1 MNVLVIGAGGKT
13 GKLVV
18 ERALAAG
25 HQVTALVHADGE
37 HKDGEQKD
45 NERFPDAVNLIHG
58 DARNPSRLDQVMT
71 GQHAVIDTIGGHT
84 PFLKTDLEAS
94 SAKVIVDVMKR
105 NQVKRLI
112 VISVLGV
119 GESKDQAPGMYEHL
133 LMPVYLRG
141 ALPDK
146 AEMEATVEHSG
157 LDFVIVRPPVLSDS
171 GPTGDMYVV
180 PPGKLAHK
188 ITRADLAQFLVDQL
202 TSNTYLGQQV
212 TVANS

>member
-25 HQVTALVHADGE
+25 HQVTALVHADEE
-37 HKDGEQKD
+37 HKDKEH
-45 NERFPDAVNLIHG
+45 FPEAVDLVHG

-105 NQVKRLI
+105 NHVKRLI
-112 VISVLGV
+112 IISVLGV

-141 ALPDK
+141 AIPDK
-146 AEMEATVEHSG
+146 ANMEAAVEHSG

-171 GPTGDMYVV
+171 AATGDVYIV

-202 TSNTYLGQQV
+202 TSNTYLGQEV
-212 TVANS
+212 TIANS

>member
-1 MNVLVIGAGGKT
+1 MKVLIIGAGGKT

-25 HQVTALVHADGE
+25 HQVTALVHADEE
-37 HKDGEQKD
+37 HQEKEH
-45 NERFPDAVNLIHG
+45 FPDAVDVIHG

-71 GQHAVIDTIGGHT
+71 GQHAVIDAIGEHT
-84 PFLKTDLEAS
+84 PFRKTDLEAS
-94 SAKVIVDVMKR
+94 SAKVILDVMKR
-105 NQVKRLI
+105 NNVKRLI

-119 GESKDQAPGMYEHL
+119 GDSEDQATGFYHHL
-133 LMPVYLRG
+133 LMPFFLRG

-146 AEMEATVEHSG
+146 ANMEAEIERSG

-171 GPTGDMYVV
+171 DPTGNVYVV

-188 ITRADLAQFLVDQL
+188 ITRADLAQFLVDQVN
-202 TSNTYLGQQV
+202 SDTYLGQEV
-212 TVANS
+212 TIANS

>member
-1 MNVLVIGAGGKT
+1 MKVLVVGAGGKT

-18 ERALAAG
+18 QQAVLAG
-25 HQVTALVHADGE
+25 HQVTALVHADEE
-37 HKDGEQKD
+37 HKEK
-45 NERFPDAVNLIHG
+45 EHFPDAVDVIHG

-71 GQHAVIDTIGGHT
+71 GQHAVIDAIGGHT
-84 PFLKTDLEAS
+84 PFLKNDLEAS
-94 SAKVIVDVMKR
+94 AAKVIVDVMKR

-119 GESKDQAPGMYEHL
+119 GDSKDQAPGMYEHL
-133 LMPVYLRG
+133 LMPIYLRG
-141 ALPDK
+141 AIPDK
-146 AEMEATVEHSG
+146 ANMEATVEHSG

-171 GPTGDMYVV
+171 AATGDIYVV

-202 TSNTYLGQQV
+202 TSDTYLGQEV

>member
-1 MNVLVIGAGGKT
+1 MKVLVVGAGGKT

-18 ERALAAG
+18 QQAVLAG
-25 HQVTALVHADGE
+25 HQVTALVHADEE
-37 HKDGEQKD
+37 HKEK
-45 NERFPDAVNLIHG
+45 EHFPDAVDVIHG

-71 GQHAVIDTIGGHT
+71 GQHAVIDAIGGHT
-84 PFLKTDLEAS
+84 PFLQTDLEAS
-94 SAKVIVDVMKR
+94 AAKVIVDVMKR

-119 GESKDQAPGMYEHL
+119 SESKDQAPGMYEHL
-133 LMPVYLRG
+133 LMPIYLRG

-146 AEMEATVEHSG
+146 ANMEAAVEHSG

-171 GPTGDMYVV
+171 NATGNVYVV
-180 PPGKLAHK
+180 PPGKTAHK

-202 TSNTYLGQQV
+202 TSDTYLGQEV

>member
-1 MNVLVIGAGGKT
+1 MKILVIGAGGKT

-25 HQVTALVHADGE
+25 HTVTALVHTDE
-37 HKDGEQKD
+37 EQKD
-45 NERFPDAVNLIHG
+45 KEHFPDAVDLVHG

-71 GQHAVIDTIGGHT
+71 GQHAVIDAIGGAT
-84 PFLKTDLEAS
+84 PFLKTELEAS

-119 GESKDQAPGMYEHL
+119 GDSKDQAPGMYEHL
-133 LMPVYLRG
+133 LMPIYLRG
-141 ALPDK
+141 AVPDK
-146 AEMEATVEHSG
+146 ANMEAVVEHSG

-171 GPTGDMYVV
+171 EPTGDVYIV
-180 PPGKLAHK
+180 PPGKIAHK

-202 TSNTYLGQQV
+202 SSDTYLGQEI

>member
-1 MNVLVIGAGGKT
+1 MKVLVIGAGGKT

-18 ERALAAG
+18 DRALAAG
-25 HQVTALVHADGE
+25 HQVTALIHANEE
-37 HKDGEQKD
+37 HQEKEQ
-45 NERFPDAVNLIHG
+45 FPGNVDIVHG

-119 GESKDQAPGMYEHL
+119 GDSKDQAPGMYEHL
-133 LMPVYLRG
+133 LMPLYLRG

-146 AEMEATVEHSG
+146 ANMEATVEHSG
-157 LDFVIVRPPVLSDS
+157 LDFVIVRPPVLSDADPS
-171 GPTGDMYVV
+171 GNVYVV
-180 PPGKLAHK
+180 PPGKTAHK
-188 ITRADLAQFLVDQL
+188 IIRADLAQFLVDQL
-202 TSNTYLGQQV
+202 TSDTYLGQEV
-212 TVANS
+212 TIANS

>member
-1 MNVLVIGAGGKT
+1 MIVLVIGAGGKT

-18 ERALAAG
+18 DRGLAAG
-25 HQVTALVHADGE
+25 HQVTALIHADE
-37 HKDGEQKD
+37 EQK
-45 NERFPDAVNLIHG
+45 EKEHFPGNVDIVHG

-94 SAKVIVDVMKR
+94 SAKVILDVMKR

-119 GESKDQAPGMYEHL
+119 GDSKDQAPGMYEHL
-133 LMPVYLRG
+133 LMPIYLRG

-146 AEMEATVEHSG
+146 ANMEAAVEHSG

-171 GPTGDMYVV
+171 DPTGDVYVV
-180 PPGKLAHK
+180 PPGKIAHK

-202 TSNTYLGQQV
+202 TSDTYLGQEV

>member
-1 MNVLVIGAGGKT
+1 MKVLVIGAGGKT

-18 ERALAAG
+18 DRALAAG
-25 HQVTALVHADGE
+25 HQVTALIHANEE
-37 HKDGEQKD
+37 HQEKEH
-45 NERFPDAVNLIHG
+45 FPGNVDIVHG

-119 GESKDQAPGMYEHL
+119 GDSKDQAPGMYEHL
-133 LMPVYLRG
+133 LMPLYLRG

-146 AEMEATVEHSG
+146 ANMEATVEHSG
-157 LDFVIVRPPVLSDS
+157 LDFVIVRPPVLSDADPS
-171 GPTGDMYVV
+171 GNVYVV
-180 PPGKLAHK
+180 PPGKTAHK
-188 ITRADLAQFLVDQL
+188 IIRADLAQFLVDQL
-202 TSNTYLGQQV
+202 TSDTYLGQEV
-212 TVANS
+212 TIANS